1 MAFDQRGAI
10 RRHVLGGQVRYYLQY
25 WPTFRW
31 RTDKDAL
38 HYVKTMNC
46 LSGIIDR
53 WLNTIAD
60 FHFKVKHRA
69 GKKHTNTDGT
79 SHLPSTGG
87 STEDGEE
94 GTDTVI
100 ASLDQPRPFH
110 TRYLFQHNRDELH
123 QLQKDDD
130 DLAAARAWV
139 KRGSP
144 LTKLESKA
152 PSSTGRTYVGLYE
165 QLQLVNG
172 LLRYTYYDQETDT
185 PRTPLC
191 LPYRLWEDTI
201 SVAHHTGG
209 HGAVASTV
217 SRLWK
222 AVYFPGMKRE
232 VEDFI
237 ANCQAESHQR
247 RDQRQYHQARH
258 FFLSG
263 ARVWLFTPQTATGEM
278 RKLSRYWSGPWVACA
293 QPVNDVMIR
302 IEPHPSWQGGP
313 SRVVSINRLRLY
325 RTRTRG
331 RGSATRAA
339 RITSTGPGSAVTT
352 GVTRAT
358 VAPGGAPPGR
368 QDH

>member
-1 MAFDQRGAI
+1 M
-10 RRHVLGGQVRYYLQY
+10 
-25 WPTFRW
+25 
-31 RTDKDAL
+31 
-38 HYVKTMNC
+38 
-46 LSGIIDR
+46 
-53 WLNTIAD
+53 
-60 FHFKVKHRA
+60 
-69 GKKHTNTDGT
+69 
-79 SHLPSTGG
+79 
-87 STEDGEE
+87 
-94 GTDTVI
+94 
-100 ASLDQPRPFH
+100 
-110 TRYLFQHNRDELH
+110 
-123 QLQKDDD
+123 
-130 DLAAARAWV
+130 
-139 KRGSP
+139 
-144 LTKLESKA
+144 
-152 PSSTGRTYVGLYE
+152 GLYE

-172 LLRYTYYDQETDT
+172 LLRYAYYDQETDT

-201 SVAHHTGG
+201 SVAHHTRG

-217 SRLWK
+217 SRLRK

-237 ANCQAESHQR
+237 ANCQAESHQH

-258 FFLSG
+258 FFLPG

-302 IEPHPSWQGGP
+302 IEPHPFWQGGP

-339 RITSTGPGSAVTT
+339 RITSTGPGSAVAT

-358 VAPGGAPPGR
+358 VAPGGTPLVARTTDAPGRTFVGRPRNEPPGQR
-368 QDH
+368 LLHGRIVDRRTVLGLGLKRLVRR